1 MKVLVTHE
9 MFPPDFGGGGEYVV
23 LRMVSGLRSAGVDA
37 RVLTAGDPKLT
48 DYEGIPTTR
57 LPISRYRF
65 NLAVRSIIDHAR
77 DVDIIQT
84 YAYHACLPSLIAG
97 RILKKPVVCYMLAY
111 YQDIWRK
118 VSPPLIGRLRA
129 SWEHYLVM
137 RGYARIIFPSRHALN
152 AALAAGV
159 SPERATFNCPSI
171 DLDQYAPALRKEDV
185 VLFAGKLDPRK
196 GIDDVLA
203 VAQALPRIRFRIM
216 GFGPEEERVRQAS
229 SPNVEFIEFKRGKP
243 LRDAFASARIFLSP
257 SMGETFGL
265 SVLEAMASGCAVI
278 SSAPLE
284 FEGFRVRHGDRSAM
298 ISAVEALHSNR
309 EMVSRM
315 GASNIERARKFSWTE
330 HTRVLLDIY
339 SACCPC

>member
-1 MKVLVTHE
+1 

-23 LRMVSGLRSAGVDA
+23 LRMVTGLRSAGVDV

-65 NLAVRSIIDHAR
+65 NFAVKSIMDHAK

-84 YAYHACLPSLIAG
+84 YSYHACLPSLIAG
-97 RILKKPVVCYMLAY
+97 RLLKKPVVCYMLAY
-111 YQDIWRK
+111 FQDLWK
-118 VSPPLIGRLRA
+118 EVSPPLIGRLRA
-129 SWEHYLVM
+129 SWEHYLVT
-137 RGYARIIFPSRHALN
+137 REYTRIIFPSRHTFD

-159 SPERATFNCPSI
+159 SPERATVNCPSI
-171 DLDQYAPALRKEDV
+171 DLDQYGPALRKEDV

-203 VAQALPRIRFRIM
+203 VAQALPRVRFRIM

-229 SPNVEFIEFKRGKP
+229 PPNVEFLEFKRGKP
-243 LRDAFASARIFLSP
+243 LRDAFANALIFLSP

-278 SSAPLE
+278 SSVPLK
-284 FEGFRVRHGDRSAM
+284 FEGFRVRHGDRSTM
-298 ISAVEALHSNR
+298 IRAIEALCGNR
-309 EMVSRM
+309 EMASQM
-315 GASNIERARKFSWTE
+315 GASNVNLARQFSWTE

-339 SACCPC
+339 SGCC